1 MNLCVSDSPAVHVVV
16 GPLGRGLVELGG
28 GAVGGRRGLDE
39 ARDSLLEGVGG
50 ELGLDFLIAGEGLP
64 VWDDGVV
71 CETCSDDVSWR
82 LMGKGRG
89 EEMDASGRGAT
100 GALVEEG
107 LRGDGVRLGEL
118 GLGQRGAGG
127 WAGVGEDADRGV
139 DLPCEA
145 G

>member
-1 MNLCVSDSPAVHVVV
+1 VVGVFLSFLGLPAVHVVV

-82 LMGKGRG
+82 LMGKGRVKRW
-89 EEMDASGRGAT
+89 MR
-100 GALVEEG
+100 
-107 LRGDGVRLGEL
+107 
-118 GLGQRGAGG
+118 
-127 WAGVGEDADRGV
+127 AGVGRPERSLRRAFGV
-139 DLPCEA
+139 MVCGWASWAWVSGALGGGPV
-145 G
+145 